1 MRIWIIEKGKEGIL
15 DDDDLNRN
23 YINIANDIEE
33 LIAEGWLRVI
43 LTQVGSSKKDQKRVL
58 FPCDRSNSDVEQ
70 AKLGKRCHQ
79 EISKIWTTQLGDNA
93 VTNWE

>member
-1 MRIWIIEKGKEGIL
+1 MGSPEAKNIFKKMSESEFIKLLSQSSNNDIEYTQTHFKLKKKYPFTNKETLRIWIIEKGKEGIL

-43 LTQVGSSKKDQKRVL
+43 LT
-58 FPCDRSNSDVEQ
+58 
-70 AKLGKRCHQ
+70 
-79 EISKIWTTQLGDNA
+79 
-93 VTNWE
+93 

>member
-43 LTQVGSSKKDQKRVL
+43 LT
-58 FPCDRSNSDVEQ
+58 
-70 AKLGKRCHQ
+70 
-79 EISKIWTTQLGDNA
+79 
-93 VTNWE
+93 